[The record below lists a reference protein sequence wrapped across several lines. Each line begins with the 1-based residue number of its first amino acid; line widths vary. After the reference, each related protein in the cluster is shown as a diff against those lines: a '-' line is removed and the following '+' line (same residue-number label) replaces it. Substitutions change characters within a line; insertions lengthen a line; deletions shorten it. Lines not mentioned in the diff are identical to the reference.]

1 MCKSLLDSVIV
12 SYVFNCVISSSNKNE
27 LYLNNMGT
35 TLFILTKNNLSIKF
49 SQVDLKSKFNG
60 FYYLY
65 LSNDS
70 VMISLLGTQLN
81 LTVLTLPKK
90 KKNAKYV

>member
-1 MCKSLLDSVIV
+1 MCKSQLVSVIV
-12 SYVFNCVISSSNKNE
+12 SYAFNYMISSSNKSE
-27 LYLNNMGT
+27 LYLNNMWT
-35 TLFILTKNNLSIKF
+35 TFFFFFTKNNLSIKF

-81 LTVLTLPKK
+81 LIVPTLPKK
-90 KKNAKYV
+90 KKKKK